1 MNRKQMILD
10 LVIEQG
16 MLPIFYHPEAD
27 VSVQILKALYKAGSR
42 VVEYTN
48 RDANALNNFLQLRK
62 VADKEF
68 PGLKLGVGR
77 IRNKIEATEF
87 INEGADFIVC
97 PGVSISV
104 ALLAVK
110 NNLLWVPCCLTATE
124 ISTADDL
131 GAQLIKL
138 FPGNLLGPSYLA
150 SLKEIF
156 PDILFMPTGDVQ
168 INEESIDSWFKSGA
182 VAVDPGSKLISN
194 DLLIEKDYTTIN
206 LLTKQTL
213 QLVQKSKKSLM
224 V

>member
-1 MNRKQMILD
+1 MNRKQIILD

-16 MLPIFYHPEAD
+16 MLPVFFHADAD

-48 RDANALNNFLQLRK
+48 RDANALNNFLHLRK
-62 VADKEF
+62 IADKDF

-97 PGVSISV
+97 PGVSESV
-104 ALLAVK
+104 AVLAER
-110 NNLLWVPCCLTATE
+110 NNLLWVPGCLTATE

-131 GAQLIKL
+131 GAQLVQL

-156 PDILFMPTGDVQ
+156 PDMLFMPTGDVQ

-182 VAVDPGSKLISN
+182 VAVNPGSKLISN
-194 DLLIEKDYTTIN
+194 DLLKEKDYTTIN
-206 LLTKQTL
+206 SLTKQTL
-213 QLVQKSKKSLM
+213 QLIQKSKKGLM